1 MTDIAAETSWL
12 LDGIDNLVRLKQ
24 QFWLTEAEIAIIER
38 GISAI
43 DRLLGEPANS
53 DRNTPRNPFEST
65 ALSSQMIPSEPF
77 LRINRQRSSER
88 K

>member
-1 MTDIAAETSWL
+1 MTDIAAEASWL

-24 QFWLTEAEIAIIER
+24 KFWLTEAEIAIIDR

-43 DRLLGEPANS
+43 DTFLGEPADS

-65 ALSSQMIPSEPF
+65 D
-77 LRINRQRSSER
+77 LR
-88 K
+88 